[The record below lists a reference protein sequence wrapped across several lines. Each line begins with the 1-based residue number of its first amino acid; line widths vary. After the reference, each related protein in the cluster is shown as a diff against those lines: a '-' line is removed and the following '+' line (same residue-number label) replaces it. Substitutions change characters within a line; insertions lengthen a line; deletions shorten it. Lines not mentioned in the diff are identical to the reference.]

1 MVLAVGSS
9 AAPCSP
15 RFSMFDGDL
24 RIHTIAQDESVAV
37 QLGEELKMGLRGDRS
52 RRRWGG
58 WCGSWGEELKMG
70 LRGDRAWAW
79 LVRVWWAALPFTAGP
94 LLADGLHET
103 GAAWQTTASV
113 GLWVLWG
120 VVLAG
125 SLLAHPT
132 TLVLVRLATP
142 SAVVALVW
150 SGREGAGWGEVAVV
164 AAITAAVAA
173 VSLSAPVGH
182 LFVNGISYGDEARLL
197 LRPSALL
204 MAGPLPVTAAITV
217 GGVVSGPLLL
227 AAEHWAVGGVVTA
240 AGGVLAT
247 VGARSLHSLTR
258 RWLVFVPA
266 GVVLHDHLSVQD
278 PVLLRRRAVAGFE
291 PARQESEALDLTQ
304 GAAGLILEL
313 TTNQLITIS
322 PPTRRKDTAE
332 EVQASGILI
341 APVRPGYAVTL
352 ARQRQLIS

>member
-1 MVLAVGSS
+1 MVEVGFPWGREDAVVG
-9 AAPCSP
+9 
-15 RFSMFDGDL
+15 R
-24 RIHTIAQDESVAV
+24 V
-37 QLGEELKMGLRGDRS
+37 KGLS
-52 RRRWGG
+52 
-58 WCGSWGEELKMG
+58 
-70 LRGDRAWAW
+70 GDRAWAW

-94 LLADGLHET
+94 HLSDGLNET
-103 GAAWQTTASV
+103 GAAWRTTASV

-120 VVLAG
+120 VVLVG
-125 SLLAHPT
+125 SLLAHPA

-150 SGREGAGWGEVAVV
+150 SGREGANWGEVALV

-204 MAGPLPVTAAITV
+204 LAGPLPVAAAITV

-227 AAEHWAVGGVVTA
+227 AAEHWAIGGVVTA
-240 AGGVLAT
+240 AGGTLAM

-266 GVVLHDHLSVQD
+266 GVVLHDHLAVQD
-278 PVLLRRRAVAGFE
+278 PVLLRRRAVASFG
-291 PARQESEALDLTQ
+291 PARQGSDALDLTQ
-304 GAAGLILEL
+304 GAAGLIMEL
-313 TTNQLITIS
+313 ATNQPITLT
-322 PPTRRKDTAE
+322 PPPRHKGSAE
-332 EVQASGILI
+332 EVDVGGVLI
-341 APVRPGYAVTL
+341 APSRPGYAVTL